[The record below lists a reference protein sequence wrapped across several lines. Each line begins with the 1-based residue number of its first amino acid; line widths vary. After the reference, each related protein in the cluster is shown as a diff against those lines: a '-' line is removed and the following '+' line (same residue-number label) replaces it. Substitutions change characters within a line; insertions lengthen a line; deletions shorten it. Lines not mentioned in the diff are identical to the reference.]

1 MLAAVGGVLIFGSGE
16 NDRRVDGQLRY
27 TFPTQPVAG
36 WTLYAQDV
44 IPGSD
49 FVAPDSLMS
58 SYRTTGIND
67 LGEVWLTAVR
77 SGNERQ
83 THLAAVEPED
93 GSVRWTVPIDGEATC
108 ATQAVDGMVPCVL
121 SHGTGRGDVAFFRLS
136 DGSIEITHEVGNVSM
151 VEVVDGTVYTIGSPG
166 PSDESLT
173 KGTPRNL
180 SETWQAFA
188 EDNTECTSSGDGR
201 DFRIG
206 PDIVAF
212 DQVGGVAVEQDTGAQ
227 IGAGLRNVTSLP
239 GQGYVGTECTIGD
252 GLFESTMVYTN
263 SSGTEVFRVR
273 EEFAADPWLALP
285 DPARPIVSNKGAY
298 DPETGATLW
307 KLDDEESFLRSII
320 GEVVLGSD
328 DGAAAGYDIMTGAQ
342 LWRAPFENVGGF
354 RRSVS
359 DGERLLVL
367 TEDQDIVSVHLATG
381 DVEWSTQ
388 RISEKGI
395 GIQPADDGFVT
406 TSQTSLTYYPPTG
419 DVAGPPGLLPRG
431 DRSSD
436 AAVQGETGFVTKCGS
451 APQMRPVSYRTTSGS
466 LVVSMEM
473 TATCP
478 GGDILSTDA
487 MRISVSDTGGS
498 IASGVFDFS
507 AQPMLLP
514 RNDSSGPSRS
524 VTREFEFQSSSFW
537 RLPNSLGTESGSAAV
552 SAAGNQLVECENI
565 GTDNGPDRVEYSD
578 TSAPATTT
586 VVAVRAAEPVGGN
599 VETTSLDALVA
610 QADADRP
617 YVTSDLANRWVAQI
631 SAKRIGLDAVD
642 IDGTP
647 VHWTAEE
654 ILRQHLELR
663 LKYPEVRLARSEEWR
678 TFDLDGWWVT
688 FAGVTFDSADAAN
701 AWCDARNIAKDQ
713 CFAKLVSNDRSSEGT
728 TRYRR

>member
-1 MLAAVGGVLIFGSGE
+1 MIFALGE
-16 NDRRVDGQLRY
+16 DDPRVDGQLRY

-36 WTLYAQDV
+36 WTLYAHDV
-44 IPGSD
+44 VPGSD

-67 LGEVWLTAVR
+67 LGEVWITAVR
-77 SGNERQ
+77 SGDERQ

-108 ATQAVDGMVPCVL
+108 ATEAVDGMVPCVL

-136 DGSIEITHEVGNVSM
+136 DGSVEITHEAGNVSM

-166 PSDESLT
+166 PSDNSLT

-180 SETWQAFA
+180 SETWQTFA
-188 EDNTECTSSGDGR
+188 EDNTECTGSGDGR

-227 IGAGLRNVTSLP
+227 VGAGLRNVTSLP

-252 GLFESTMVYTN
+252 DLFESAMVYTN
-263 SSGTEVFRVR
+263 TSGTEVFRVR
-273 EEFAADPWLALP
+273 DESAADPWLALP

-307 KLDDEESFLRSII
+307 KLDDDESFLRSII

-388 RISEKGI
+388 RISETGI
-395 GIQPADDGFVT
+395 GIQPAGDGFVT

-419 DVAGPPGLLPRG
+419 DIAGPPGLLARG

-436 AAVQGETGFVTKCGS
+436 TVAQGETGFVTKCGS

-498 IASGVFDFS
+498 IASGIFDFS
-507 AQPMLLP
+507 TQPMLLP

-524 VTREFEFQSSSFW
+524 VTHEFEFRSSGFW
-537 RLPNSLGTESGSAAV
+537 RLPNSLGTESGSSAV
-552 SAAGNQLVECENI
+552 SAAGDQLVECENI

-586 VVAVRAAEPVGGN
+586 LVAVRAAEPVGGN

-647 VHWTAEE
+647 IHWTAEE

-678 TFDLDGWWVT
+678 TFDLDGWWIT

-701 AWCDARNIAKDQ
+701 AWCDARTIAKDQ
-713 CFAKLVSNDRSSEGT
+713 CFAKLVSNDRGSEGT